1 MTGTVHRPM
10 ELAVAADA
18 APGVSTSGTSL
29 SGTITEGDLKTLVR
43 EFLEREGSDPSL
55 VDRLFSGMVERVV
68 AIVSRVQGLYEFDV
82 QTLREYFAARHLY
95 ETAPYS
101 PTGGER
107 HGTISDRWGALSR
120 NYYWLNVARFYAG
133 CYSEGELS
141 SLVDDLRTLSNDE
154 TFRCTSHPQLLTA
167 TLLGDW
173 VFSQRPRATRDAVDL
188 LVAPNNLRMLVAR
201 AGPGRHPFEALIVR
215 DSVGRERLIAACK
228 ELVQPGR
235 PSEQVMEVALSV
247 FRPNSEP
254 AELLNWWIE
263 ELHLAEKADVR
274 HWCAIGEYLQCWS
287 VVDRD
292 TVSELLGREEIPSQ
306 SVIAGLLRSGRMD
319 VIESAEELFDAAVE
333 AVLAGEW
340 VGRSASGS
348 ALQRLAWSIMATV
361 PGIYHLPTPFSGR
374 VSLREFVTRF
384 PFYEGYDEDVTW
396 PRYGSA
402 ERSARLVQAFMSA
415 AKRSIGEWNTSTDP
429 WDRVVQQGIVE
440 FGERRVFVELA
451 NIAGGI
457 RSTAEMCEDS
467 PDLFDSGRPLVRRA
481 RYARLRAGSR
491 NWWSKQL
498 RSASSPDQ
506 VWMALLLFA
515 SWAGPRTFAA
525 LAEAFDKLII
535 TLDPSEWSN
544 LYTALSR
551 VVNINSGR
559 PWIRP
564 LGVRVDA
571 LPASLSVRTA
581 SLLASR
587 CIPAATDELY
597 ERYLAEYEGDDFN
610 VRSLRVEFEVRRAIE
625 NEAKWPQ
632 LVDLVRENYRLGV
645 PLKRISLRRGRRNIT
660 LPDAVAREIV
670 AHPLDFPADLV
681 WVAAECCRRLDAS
694 KVLPVGRVA
703 TDEGWFV
710 D

>member
-1 MTGTVHRPM
+1 
-10 ELAVAADA
+10 
-18 APGVSTSGTSL
+18 
-29 SGTITEGDLKTLVR
+29 
-43 EFLEREGSDPSL
+43 
-55 VDRLFSGMVERVV
+55 MVERVV

-154 TFRCTSHPQLLTA
+154 TFRCTSPPQLLTA

-201 AGPGRHPFEALIVR
+201 AGPGRHPFEAVIVR

-254 AELLNWWIE
+254 TELLNWWIE

-274 HWCAIGEYLQCWS
+274 HWCAVGEYLQCWS

-292 TVSELLGREEIPSQ
+292 TVSK
-306 SVIAGLLRSGRMD
+306 LLRAGGDSITERDCWTVALWSNGCHRKRGG
-319 VIESAEELFDAAVE
+319 VVRRRRRGCACGVKG
-333 AVLAGEW
+333 LAG
-340 VGRSASGS
+340 RLLARP
-348 ALQRLAWSIMATV
+348 LQRLAWSIKGTV

-402 ERSARLVQAFMSA
+402 ERCARLVQAFTSA

-467 PDLFDSGRPLVRRA
+467 PDLVDSGRPLVRRA
-481 RYARLRAGSR
+481 RYGAT
-491 NWWSKQL
+491 
-498 RSASSPDQ
+498 
-506 VWMALLLFA
+506 A
-515 SWAGPRTFAA
+515 SW
-525 LAEAFDKLII
+525 LAKL
-535 TLDPSEWSN
+535 
-544 LYTALSR
+544 
-551 VVNINSGR
+551 VV
-559 PWIRP
+559 
-564 LGVRVDA
+564 
-571 LPASLSVRTA
+571 
-581 SLLASR
+581 
-587 CIPAATDELY
+587 
-597 ERYLAEYEGDDFN
+597 
-610 VRSLRVEFEVRRAIE
+610 
-625 NEAKWPQ
+625 Q
-632 LVDLVRENYRLGV
+632 
-645 PLKRISLRRGRRNIT
+645 
-660 LPDAVAREIV
+660 AVA
-670 AHPLDFPADLV
+670 
-681 WVAAECCRRLDAS
+681 
-694 KVLPVGRVA
+694 VG
-703 TDEGWFV
+703 
-710 D
+710 